1 MGMGAPGGGPTEGQP
16 GGAGG
21 PAALASAMTLRLR
34 FRSSEGPLGRKG
46 LLFSSASGAR
56 AWGLGGAPRNTPSTH
71 WYQALAPRPPPGLP
85 GGSLGAGSL
94 AAQRRSLTHAPL
106 HWVPGW
112 GPSAWPWSWALEAAA
127 VTGGGHSSA
136 RRPPPRPHRPSLG
149 CGMGV
154 LWVSPPAS
162 FQRAGRPG
170 GMRAMSAHQALGPL
184 MWARVTAA
192 AGWAWSPPP
201 PGPAD
206 PPEPG
211 WGSQISVPPTP
222 VGVTCT
228 QGVRRVGGSGPA
240 VSGILRR
247 GCAPMASCWRF

>member
-1 MGMGAPGGGPTEGQP
+1 M
-16 GGAGG
+16 
-21 PAALASAMTLRLR
+21 ASAMTLRLR

-46 LLFSSASGAR
+46 LLFSASGAR
-56 AWGLGGAPRNTPSTH
+56 AWGLGGAPRNTPSTR

-112 GPSAWPWSWALEAAA
+112 GPSAWPWSWAVEAAA
-127 VTGGGHSSA
+127 VTGGGAFLSTP
-136 RRPPPRPHRPSLG
+136 PPPRPHRPSLG
-149 CGMGV
+149 CGMGI

-211 WGSQISVPPTP
+211 WGSQIDLE
-222 VGVTCT
+222 
-228 QGVRRVGGSGPA
+228 A
-240 VSGILRR
+240 
-247 GCAPMASCWRF
+247 